1 MKKRTKRKVYKLVD
15 PIKMAMMGA
24 AVAHKEVIDKVR
36 IKELIAIDDF
46 YKGNANLESWRML
59 TGMNNIAMTFADE
72 GVGIEAKEPCLVL
85 EKALLEAAARF
96 EKTGKMG
103 LSGLGLNA
111 AREVQKL
118 HDLQRISITRGEYE
132 KLLDKTENILRSK
145 GKQVK
150 EIA

>member
-1 MKKRTKRKVYKLVD
+1 MRKKTRRKIYKLVD

-36 IKELIAIDDF
+36 IKELVAIDDF
-46 YKGNANLESWRML
+46 YKGTANLESFTML
-59 TGMNNIAMTFADE
+59 TSMNNITMTFADE
-72 GVGIEAKEPCLVL
+72 GIGIEAKEPCLVL
-85 EKALLEAAARF
+85 EQALLDAARRF
-96 EKTGKMG
+96 EQTGRMG

-111 AREVQKL
+111 AREVQQL

-145 GKQVK
+145 GRQVK
-150 EIA
+150 ELT